1 MNKDLLEEVSKL
13 ESVIK
18 SEERKINQ
26 AISIKDFE
34 SITKS
39 INTIE
44 SNLKY
49 LSIIVNGV
57 PLEPKDNRK
66 VMDFIRI
73 HMENMWKVSVP
84 A

>member
-1 MNKDLLEEVSKL
+1 MNKDLLEEVRKL
-13 ESVIK
+13 EGVIK

-26 AISIKDFE
+26 AISKKDFE

-66 VMDFIRI
+66 IMDFIRI